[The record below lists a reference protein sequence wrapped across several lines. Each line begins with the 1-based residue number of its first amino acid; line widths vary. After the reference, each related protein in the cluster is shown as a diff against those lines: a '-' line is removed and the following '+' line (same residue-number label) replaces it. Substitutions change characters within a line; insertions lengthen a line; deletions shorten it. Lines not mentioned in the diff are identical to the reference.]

1 MRNEKGALHLEVL
14 SAMPGRIRFQLEK
27 PIKSDVPFL
36 GIKGVTRC
44 RYNPRIGTLLCEYD
58 QLTATEEQLLVKIGA
73 VYAGL
78 VGTALL
84 HIKHSEEEGFSMAPS
99 GYLALCCIALDGTC
113 PAHFHAHRADD
124 IFTALRI
131 AKEFSIKPVILHGTE
146 AHLVADILAEE
157 HVPICSGPFLTDR
170 SKPELHNLTEQ
181 APALLTQAGIET
193 AITTDHPETTLK
205 HYMQCIVAAVQ
216 AGMEPMDALR
226 AVTIVPAR
234 IAGLDD
240 RIGSLRVG
248 KDADLLVTDGDPLD
262 YRTKVTAVYIDGK
275 QVK

>member
-84 HIKHSEEEGFSMAPS
+84 HIKHSEEEAFRWR
-99 GYLALCCIALDGTC
+99 
-113 PAHFHAHRADD
+113 RAA
-124 IFTALRI
+124 IWRCAALRW
-131 AKEFSIKPVILHGTE
+131 
-146 AHLVADILAEE
+146 
-157 HVPICSGPFLTDR
+157 TDR
-170 SKPELHNLTEQ
+170 
-181 APALLTQAGIET
+181 
-193 AITTDHPETTLK
+193 
-205 HYMQCIVAAVQ
+205 
-216 AGMEPMDALR
+216 
-226 AVTIVPAR
+226 
-234 IAGLDD
+234 
-240 RIGSLRVG
+240 
-248 KDADLLVTDGDPLD
+248 
-262 YRTKVTAVYIDGK
+262 
-275 QVK
+275 